1 MRPKPANPFAPCLP
15 HRYGVPRELGA
26 VLIPPTPNENG
37 AKLRVIIPR
46 VHADRTVA
54 QFRVQAAAVVGVGPR
69 CRGLGWGQVGIG
81 VLVLARFRS
90 ARARVR
96 AHTLHTHDDAA
107 QAPADSLLERFR
119 SNTDLKHMM
128 QFEAT
133 LTVESSK
140 AKRLELTRCQPLQ
153 PLLGPLH
160 QCTSRTRTR
169 RVCCQCRHEDE
180 GPEASVESLSSCGQP
195 FQSGIQAPALS
206 LPSALRGARAVR
218 HRPLSNPNGTALMPP
233 RSATS
238 PNPGCADSPRRVP
251 GLTT

>member
-1 MRPKPANPFAPCLP
+1 MACHASLAPCSFRLP
-15 HRYGVPRELGA
+15 RMRTAQSSPSSFRA
-26 VLIPPTPNENG
+26 CTPTAPWRSFVCRQQPSRG
-37 AKLRVIIPR
+37 GRATLSGPR
-46 VHADRTVA
+46 VGAGGD
-54 QFRVQAAAVVGVGPR
+54 
-69 CRGLGWGQVGIG
+69 WG
-81 VLVLARFRS
+81 ARPSSIPQR
-90 ARARVR
+90 ARART
-96 AHTLHTHDDAA
+96 HTLHTHDDAA

>member
-1 MRPKPANPFAPCLP
+1 MACHASLAPCSFRLP
-15 HRYGVPRELGA
+15 RMRTAQSSPSSFRA
-26 VLIPPTPNENG
+26 CTPTAPW
-37 AKLRVIIPR
+37 RSFVCRQQPSW
-46 VHADRTVA
+46 
-54 QFRVQAAAVVGVGPR
+54 GVGPR
-69 CRGLGWGQVGIG
+69 CRGLGWGQLGIG
-81 VLVLARFRS
+81 VLVLARLRT
-90 ARARVR
+90 ARARAR
-96 AHTLHTHDDAA
+96 THPTHTHGDAA
-107 QAPADSLLERFR
+107 QAPADSLLERFK
-119 SNTDLKHMM
+119 SETDLKHMM

-160 QCTSRTRTR
+160 QCTYRTRTR
-169 RVCCQCRHEDE
+169 RVCCQCRHEGE
-180 GPEASVESLSSCGQP
+180 GHEASVESLSSCGQP
-195 FQSGIQAPALS
+195 FQSGIQGAALS

-251 GLTT
+251 GLTI

>member
-1 MRPKPANPFAPCLP
+1 MP
-15 HRYGVPRELGA
+15 G
-26 VLIPPTPNENG
+26 
-37 AKLRVIIPR
+37 PR
-46 VHADRTVA
+46 VGAGGD
-54 QFRVQAAAVVGVGPR
+54 
-69 CRGLGWGQVGIG
+69 WG
-81 VLVLARFRS
+81 ARPS
-90 ARARVR
+90 SIPQRAC
-96 AHTLHTHDDAA
+96 AHPHTLHTHDDAA
-107 QAPADSLLERFR
+107 QAPADSLLERFK
-119 SNTDLKHMM
+119 SETDLKHMM